1 MWLSGKEMGEAWAAW
16 TGPGGEEWKRQGES
30 GTREMSGE
38 RHAGGEVRAP
48 APLER
53 QGVRCERM
61 WEVCFS
67 MEEGDNLA

>member
-1 MWLSGKEMGEAWAAW
+1 MGEGWAAW
-16 TGPGGEEWKRQGES
+16 TEQGGEEWKRQGE
-30 GTREMSGE
+30 REMSGE

-61 WEVCFS
+61 WEVCFL
-67 MEEGDNLA
+67 MEEGDNLAWG